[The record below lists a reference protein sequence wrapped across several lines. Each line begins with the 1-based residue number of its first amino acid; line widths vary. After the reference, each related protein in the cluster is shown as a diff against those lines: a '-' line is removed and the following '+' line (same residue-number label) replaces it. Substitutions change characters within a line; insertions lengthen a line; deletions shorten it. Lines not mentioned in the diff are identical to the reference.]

1 VQINSN
7 IGSQDQQLWRTRH
20 QSIEDMVKNVQAG
33 NMPAAQQALS
43 QVQQA
48 DQSLG
53 ISEGG
58 SSSTSSTLT
67 TLARSKMNLSS
78 LMTAVQSG
86 DLTSAQT
93 AWQNI
98 QANSSASGY
107 QKEDQDGDQGNNG
120 MAKDI
125 SSLLTAVNSGDAS
138 GMQSAATA
146 VAKDLQSLLGTQT
159 ASTTGTPPATQ
170 PVTNSTTSSSTNSL
184 VDDLNALVSAAQ
196 KGDTTSAQAAEQKL
210 VQDLQGSAPAV
221 GAAALQQVGGHH
233 HHHHHHAAGGS
244 AVTAS
249 TTSAATAATLLSSTT
264 NTTGTATTDTTGTTA
279 TTSA

>member
-1 VQINSN
+1 MQINSN

-210 VQDLQGSAPAV
+210 VQDLQGSAPAA
-221 GAAALQQVGGHH
+221 GAAALQQVGG
-233 HHHHHHAAGGS
+233 HHHHAAGGS